1 MQRIFALLL
10 CIFPCLIWSQKKFWL
25 QTRQVEHINI
35 TSPYN
40 SFNDSLAMIKSLEKN
55 IEKWRIEGFVLA
67 NIDTITCLRDSCIA
81 VIFKG
86 ELFKLGDLRLD
97 SQGMAIVQAANI
109 RTKGLNKALLL
120 ERWPIVA
127 REISRYYMDRGY
139 PFFRLSLQDV
149 KVHPPIIKASL
160 DLEKGPFII
169 IDSLNIIGN
178 VKLSK
183 NFIQRYFQITPGM
196 PYNQSQVEQIQQKAK
211 NLLFAKNSK
220 ETQIRF
226 INKKALVDIFIDKS
240 PISRFDFLLGILPN
254 NQSGVERRKW
264 TISGDLKG
272 EFYNRFGQGEY
283 IFGQYKKLKPENQEM
298 ILKFSLPYIYNFAF
312 GIDSDFRLFRN
323 GTQHIDLTAS
333 GGLQYLFSGANQ
345 IKLGYQYKSSR
356 LIEINTSVIES
367 SGKLPQN
374 LDVIYRS
381 GVVRVLLWQTDY
393 YFNPSKGFNLDAKVN
408 VGQKKILPNAIITAI
423 PGFENVYS
431 ALQNPSVQM
440 ECEIDF
446 QWFIPV
452 KKMGALRFRTLGGI
466 KINSNGV
473 QLNEFYRL
481 GGNATLR
488 GFDEESI
495 WSDRYVVFS
504 TEFRLFLDRNSFLTL
519 PFLDFSLNRI
529 LADDKKITD
538 DAMGLGLALNFST
551 TVGMFNV
558 SFAAGKRLNES
569 FDFGNMKVHF
579 GYLNLF

>member
-1 MQRIFALLL
+1 MRRIFTLILCLL
-10 CIFPCLIWSQKKFWL
+10 PCLVWSQKKFWL
-25 QTRQVEHINI
+25 QTRQVGQVYDAA
-35 TSPYN
+35 SYV
-40 SFNDSLAMIKSLEKN
+40 SFSDSLSMIKSLENN
-55 IEKWRIEGFVLA
+55 IEKWRNEGFVLA
-67 NIDTITCLRDSCIA
+67 NIDTITCIKDSCEA

-86 ELFKLGDLRLD
+86 DLFKLGNLQLD
-97 SQGMAIVQAANI
+97 SQSMAMIQAVNI
-109 RTKGLNKALLL
+109 RTKGFNKAMLL
-120 ERWPIVA
+120 EKWPSVA
-127 REISRYYMDRGY
+127 REITGYYLDRGY
-139 PFFRLSLQDV
+139 PFCRLSLEDV
-149 KVHPPIIKASL
+149 KVNPPSIEASVAM
-160 DLEKGPFII
+160 ERGPFILF
-169 IDSLNIIGN
+169 DSINIIGN

-183 NFIQRYFQITPGM
+183 NFVRRYFQVARGT
-196 PYNQSQVEQIQQKAK
+196 PYNQSEVEQIQQKAK
-211 NLLFAKNSK
+211 KLLFAKNTK
-220 ETQIRF
+220 ETQVRF
-226 INKKALVDIFIDKS
+226 INQKALVDIFLDNA
-240 PISRFDFLLGILPN
+240 PISRFDFLVGILPN
-254 NQSGVERRKW
+254 NQTNGESRKW

-312 GIDSDFRLFRN
+312 GIDNDFRLFRN

-356 LIEINTSVIES
+356 LIDINTSAIQN
-367 SGKLPQN
+367 SGRLPQN

-381 GVVRVLLWQTDY
+381 GVVRALLWQTDY

-408 VGQKKILPNAIITAI
+408 VGQKKILPNAVITAI
-423 PGFENVYS
+423 PGFENVYEP
-431 ALQNPSVQM
+431 LQKPSVQL

-452 KKMGALRFRTLGGI
+452 KKLGAIRFRTLGGI
-466 KINSNGV
+466 KLNANGV
-473 QLNEFYRL
+473 QLNEFYRI

-495 WSDRYVVFS
+495 WSDRYMVLS

-519 PFLDFSLNRI
+519 PFFDFSVNRI
-529 LADDKKITD
+529 LSDDKKIID

-558 SFAAGKRLNES
+558 SFAAGKRLNGA